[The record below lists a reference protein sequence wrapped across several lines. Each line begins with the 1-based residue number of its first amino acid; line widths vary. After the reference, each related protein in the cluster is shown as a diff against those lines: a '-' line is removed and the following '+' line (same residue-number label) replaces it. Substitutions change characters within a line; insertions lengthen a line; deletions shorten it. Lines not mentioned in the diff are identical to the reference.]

1 MLVIGCLGGAF
12 VYLEDD
18 MFGEFYYFARLRRR
32 AFHAQVTHV
41 LVKCLQH
48 EDRSL
53 SMKQRSHQLFDFQ
66 TVWSIARACLLA
78 QCAVV
83 TVCVADTSESD
94 VSTVIPA
101 PIADDGINFQVWP
114 QVFKRQ
120 REPKDSGPPV
130 DEDQPR
136 ARRPKQART
145 GGIRRVLPSATFL
158 VAMPDLPAAQ
168 APARQV
174 AEPPAAGPEVQVAEP
189 PAAGPDDDA
198 EEETDDEPP
207 EDLEGLGEP
216 MVLSLEQMSDVF
228 CGQASSLHLS
238 SSSYIAIIELSIV
251 FSCEIYQGDRDNLS
265 LGLLLVGEWW
275 E

>member
-12 VYLEDD
+12 VYLEED
-18 MFGEFYYFARLRRR
+18 MFGQFYYFARLRRR

-41 LVKCLQH
+41 LVECLQH

-94 VSTVIPA
+94 VSTVMPA
-101 PIADDGINFQVWP
+101 RIANDGSAEFRVWP
-114 QVFKRQ
+114 RVFKRQ

-130 DEDQPR
+130 DDDQPR

-158 VAMPDLPAAQ
+158 VAMPDLPAAP
-168 APARQV
+168 APARH
-174 AEPPAAGPEVQVAEP
+174 ARPRREVQVAEP

-216 MVLSLEQMSDVF
+216 MVLSLELMPDAF

-251 FSCEIYQGDRDNLS
+251 LSCEIYQCDRDNLS
-265 LGLLLVGEWW
+265 LGLLVVGEWW